1 MAASFWRMR
10 TLRYPSR
17 SFHLRRAS
25 LSAFAAAHDR
35 AATAPPAASGP
46 MGYLCKDP
54 NVEASIWRQYRSI
67 DSKWLMKAPSFLLR
81 AQALRFSTES
91 ESHDKKKKKKKKM
104 KKSKRGIIKKLKQL
118 RYVTKIKKANMDHEQ
133 KLLARIER
141 AKRKINDLQK
151 VLKDYELPPLP
162 PAQHDPES
170 LTAEELHYLKRLGYK
185 HKNYMI
191 MGVRGVFG
199 GVVLNMHLHWK
210 KHQLIKVRCKNYT
223 KEEIHQTGEQLARLS
238 GGIVVDVQKGDTI
251 VMYRGRNYRRP
262 SDLTPKNTL
271 SKRKALFKAKFQ
283 QSLESTM
290 KNMLLLEKE
299 LALYREHKAK
309 VEAGLFSEK
318 PVGGYIS
325 SWSDTEDEQ
334 PTRPF
339 VQSSGSEDIDEEP
352 EFVCESDSVSE
363 TDIDGCSGSEDI
375 DVEPEFVCE
384 SDSVS
389 ETDIDGCLK
398 SDFASQPTRPSV
410 HHRGSEAEPRSEQ
423 SSV

>member
-17 SFHLRRAS
+17 SFQLRRAS
-25 LSAFAAAHDR
+25 LSAFSAAHDR
-35 AATAPPAASGP
+35 TATAFPAAP
-46 MGYLCKDP
+46 TDT

-67 DSKWLMKAPSFLLR
+67 DSKWLMKAAPFLLR
-81 AQALRFSTES
+81 AQASRFSTES

-141 AKRKINDLQK
+141 AKRKINELQK

-162 PAQHDPES
+162 LAQHDPES

-223 KEEIHQTGEQLARLS
+223 KEEIHQTGEQLALLS

-283 QSLESTM
+283 QSLESTT
-290 KNMLLLEKE
+290 KNLLLLEKE

-318 PVGGYIS
+318 PAGGYIS

-339 VQSSGSEDIDEEP
+339 VQSSGSEDIDVEP

-375 DVEPEFVCE
+375 DVESEFVCE

-389 ETDIDGCLK
+389 EIDIDSCLE
-398 SDFASQPTRPSV
+398 SNFASEPTRPSV
-410 HHRGSEAEPRSEQ
+410 HHPGSEAEPHSEQ
-423 SSV
+423 SFV